1 MTVFMRCP
9 DEEERLVQ
17 DLGYGTHDLPAGK
30 HRIRTPD
37 GILRDLE
44 ADDAFCITVERHP
57 VAAPSFVLSLLGGR
71 FSEMVRTNRVPQHEQ
86 QQENVTMHK
95 IGDLVKLKSGG
106 PVMTVDESSSKTVN
120 VKWFDSNA
128 TQVQSATFAQDAVVP
143 AFGGDPSNA
152 P

>member
-9 DEEERLVQ
+9 DEEERQVQ
-17 DLGYGTHDLPAGK
+17 ELGYGTHDLPAGK

-71 FSEMVRTNRVPQHEQ
+71 FSEIARANRVPQHEQ
-86 QQENVTMHK
+86 QENVNMHK
-95 IGDLVKLKSGG
+95 IGDLVRLKSGG
-106 PVMTVDESSSKTVN
+106 PIMTVDESSAKTV
-120 VKWFDSNA
+120 NA
-128 TQVQSATFAQDAVVP
+128 TQVQSATLAQDAVVAVESHGP
-143 AFGGDPSNA
+143 PRAG
-152 P
+152 